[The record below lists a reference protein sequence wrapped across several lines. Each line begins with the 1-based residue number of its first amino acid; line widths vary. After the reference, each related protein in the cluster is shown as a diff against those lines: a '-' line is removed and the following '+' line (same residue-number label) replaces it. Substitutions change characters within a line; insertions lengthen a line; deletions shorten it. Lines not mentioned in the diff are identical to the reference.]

1 MSELSLVK
9 ARERRK
15 EAEEL
20 SEIFPGSYLEE
31 IRQRN
36 RLDRLRRACRDQI
49 SGDQEV
55 NRLLESGPSSTL
67 LDPIPLNILAEDSDP
82 LPPGIFFR
90 QIMKIVYDRY
100 FCQLELKLLR
110 KFLKIFLSRAAKSS

>member
-20 SEIFPGSYLEE
+20 SEIFPESFLEE

-36 RLDRLRRACRDQI
+36 RLDSLRRACRDQI
-49 SGDQEV
+49 SDELEV
-55 NRLLESGPSSTL
+55 KRLLEAGPSSSL
-67 LDPIPLNILAEDSDP
+67 FNPIPINILAEDSDP
-82 LPPGIFFR
+82 LSPGTVFR
-90 QIMKIVYDRY
+90 RNLIIQST
-100 FCQLELKLLR
+100 Q
-110 KFLKIFLSRAAKSS
+110 

>member
-55 NRLLESGPSSTL
+55 NRLLELGPSSTL
-67 LDPIPLNILAEDSDP
+67 LDPIPLSILAEDSDP
-82 LPPGIFFR
+82 LPPGTFL
-90 QIMKIVYDRY
+90 DR
-100 FCQLELKLLR
+100 
-110 KFLKIFLSRAAKSS
+110 I

>member
-20 SEIFPGSYLEE
+20 SEIFPGSFLEE

-49 SGDQEV
+49 SDDLEV

-67 LDPIPLNILAEDSDP
+67 LDPIPVNILAEDSDP
-82 LPPGIFFR
+82 LSPGTVFR
-90 QIMKIVYDRY
+90 LNLNFQSADPIDQV
-100 FCQLELKLLR
+100 FLLEIKL
-110 KFLKIFLSRAAKSS
+110 F

>member
-1 MSELSLVK
+1 MGDLLGSRVATDRLRRHYLTELSLVK

-20 SEIFPGSYLEE
+20 SEIFPGSFLDE

-49 SGDQEV
+49 SDDLEV

-67 LDPIPLNILAEDSDP
+67 LDPIPVNILAEDSDP
-82 LPPGIFFR
+82 LPPEMR
-90 QIMKIVYDRY
+90 SRLDVARY
-100 FCQLELKLLR
+100 SLYN
-110 KFLKIFLSRAAKSS
+110 

>member
-20 SEIFPGSYLEE
+20 SEIFPGSFLEE

-49 SGDQEV
+49 SDDLEL
-55 NRLLESGPSSTL
+55 NRVLETGPSSTL
-67 LDPIPLNILAEDSDP
+67 LDPLPLNILAEDSDP
-82 LPPGIFFR
+82 LSPGNSF
-90 QIMKIVYDRY
+90 QT
-100 FCQLELKLLR
+100 
-110 KFLKIFLSRAAKSS
+110 

>member
-20 SEIFPGSYLEE
+20 SEIFPGSFLEE

-49 SGDQEV
+49 SDDLEL
-55 NRLLESGPSSTL
+55 NRVLEAGPSSTL
-67 LDPIPLNILAEDSDP
+67 LDPLPLNILAEDSDP
-82 LPPGIFFR
+82 LSPGNSF
-90 QIMKIVYDRY
+90 QT
-100 FCQLELKLLR
+100 
-110 KFLKIFLSRAAKSS
+110 